1 MLFTRLEAIMNSYII
16 RIYRQEKEQPRSVIG
31 TAERVGDEG
40 KRPFK
45 NVDELWEIL
54 NATGRKPKRK
64 NKGIERILEY
74 CKNKGRLLCANTP
87 SLWMGE
93 RKNFFPWSN

>member
-1 MLFTRLEAIMNSYII
+1 MDSYII

-54 NATGRKPKRK
+54 NATGRMPKGK
-64 NKGIERILEY
+64 NRERAS
-74 CKNKGRLLCANTP
+74 G
-87 SLWMGE
+87 GE
-93 RKNFFPWSN
+93 ER